1 MQGRK
6 DVTREVWRK
15 EEKQGNVKH
24 SSSRMRGR
32 RAAVKGRVRCHRN
45 INARTCSLAVT
56 TSSLD
61 FCASK
66 IRNGNEIAISS
77 KGGLP

>member
-1 MQGRK
+1 MSHEKSGERK
-6 DVTREVWRK
+6 K
-15 EEKQGNVKH
+15 NKAMS